1 MGRLY
6 SGNLND
12 FKAACNRLYQ
22 LDLAVICDDLYE
34 DNGHRNGLRVSIE
47 DRTGNLIDSRTGD
60 LVGSRAFFH
69 RDEDVLYTMVTAWLN
84 RMYDQLKDWK

>member
-22 LDLAVICDDLYE
+22 LDLAVIAVEQEGSPNIKATMY
-34 DNGHRNGLRVSIE
+34 LRIE
-47 DRTGNLIDSRTGD
+47 DRAGRII
-60 LVGSRAFFH
+60 AQEEMYH
-69 RDEDVLYTMVTAWLN
+69 CDEDVLYNMCTAWLN

>member
-22 LDLAVICDDLYE
+22 LDLAVIVVE
-34 DNGHRNGLRVSIE
+34 QEGSPNIKATMHLRIE
-47 DRTGNLIDSRTGD
+47 DRTGRI
-60 LVGSRAFFH
+60 VAQEEIH
-69 RDEDVLYTMVTAWLN
+69 HCDEDVLYNMGTAWLN
-84 RMYDQLKDWK
+84 RMYDQLKHWK

>member
-12 FKAACNRLYQ
+12 FKDACNRLYQ

-34 DNGHRNGLRVSIE
+34 DNGHRQGLRISIE
-47 DRTGNLIDSRTGD
+47 DRTGNLIDSRTGN
-60 LVGSRAFFH
+60 LIGSRAFFH
-69 RDEDVLYTMVTAWLN
+69 RDEDVLYNMGTAWLN
-84 RMYDQLKDWK
+84 HMYDQLKDWK

>member
-12 FKAACNRLYQ
+12 FRAAIDKLSK
-22 LDLAVICDDLYE
+22 LDLAVICDAWYSS
-34 DNGHRNGLRVSIE
+34 HRSSNFMCLHIE
-47 DRTGNLIDSRTGD
+47 DTTGNHLITNI
-60 LVGSRAFFH
+60 FCH
-69 RDEDVLYTMVTAWLN
+69 YDEDVLYSMCTSWLN